1 MAIEKKEPKENKEEE
16 EFIEEEDYEEEEEE
30 LESGEQSTAEDSTD
44 KKDKLV
50 IRRNIFVDM
59 WAFLG
64 MHATNI
70 DIMKTIRRADD
81 RQFTPGMDVN
91 GMVSED
97 PAEGELGMKER
108 TQLAL
113 MTIRTNLWQPPKEE
127 LEKTLEKVKKEEI
140 DLLKKGIKRRG
151 GRLNKEQKEQLD
163 EEVQNTGLE
172 ELKTSD
178 IDKQRL
184 VMKMFTH
191 KKKKD
196 GSKTKL
202 RWRGTIEESVTKEMH
217 NSLGSKHPLTFF
229 SIILPG
235 YDYVV
240 NIEQNR
246 RYWALAP
253 IFSFNY
259 WDEKNQKMWYVVI
272 KQRFISIGIDFDV
285 YADGRKIAFLDGK
298 LIGLGGNSNVKI
310 YDETLAKDKKFG
322 DVLILFTSTV
332 GYQRVIRRNLKKRMK
347 SIMNDGN
354 RVIIIEDEEFWMMKN
369 PRRLIR

>member
-1 MAIEKKEPKENKEEE
+1 MAKEKKEPEEE
-16 EFIEEEDYEEEEEE
+16 LLEDEEDIEEDEEEQVSEEED
-30 LESGEQSTAEDSTD
+30 SANIDDT
-44 KKDKLV
+44 KKEKLIV
-50 IRRNIFVDM
+50 RRNIFVDM

-91 GMVSED
+91 GMISED
-97 PAEGELGMKER
+97 PAEGQLGIKER
-108 TQLAL
+108 TQIAL
-113 MTIRTNLWQPPKEE
+113 MTIRSNLWEPPKEE
-127 LEKTLEKVKKEEI
+127 LEKTLEKVKKEKV
-140 DLLKKGIKRRG
+140 DLIKKGIKKRG
-151 GRLNKEQKEQLD
+151 GRLNKEQKE
-163 EEVQNTGLE
+163 ELE
-172 ELKTSD
+172 EQVGNEGVEDIKTDD

-184 VMKMFTH
+184 VMKMFAH
-191 KKKKD
+191 RKKKD

-202 RWRGTIEESVTKEMH
+202 RWIGTIEESVTKELH

-246 RYWALAP
+246 RYWAFAP

-259 WDEKNQKMWYVVI
+259 WDEKNQKMWYVTI

-285 YADGRKIAFLDGK
+285 YSEGRKVAFIDGK
-298 LIGLGGNSNVKI
+298 LIGLGGNSNIKI
-310 YDETLAKDKKFG
+310 YD
-322 DVLILFTSTV
+322 DVLARDKNFGNILTLFTSTV
-332 GYQRVIRRNLKKRMK
+332 GYQRIIRRNLKKRMK
-347 SIMNDGN
+347 SMLNNGN
-354 RVIIIEDEEFWMMKN
+354 RQVIIEDEEFWMMKN
-369 PRRLIR
+369 PRRMIR